1 IAGQAGGTSTAN
13 ITICNATVGT
23 LANGTSALNL
33 NGHAVNIQAGTVI
46 IGQMAGGGSSGANGS
61 GNILFDTGTF
71 TASDL
76 RLAVNTNG
84 GAPIGA
90 VGTFT
95 LGGDSAN
102 TTSTAVLNVT
112 NQFLLANRTN
122 ATLSPATGT
131 FVIHGGTAHIND
143 DTLDARTTGAP
154 TTRNTTLTLASGTLN
169 MMGHAIGTSTAPIK
183 TVNMTSVGFIATLA
197 NLGGTGIN
205 GIGLKV
211 SGGGIL
217 ILDGTNTYTG
227 TTTVGS
233 GTLKLGTATAYASGT
248 ALVLGDLAGNSGV
261 VDLSGFNANVSG
273 LSTVGTGT

>member
-1 IAGQAGGTSTAN
+1 LANFTYNATGGELRVGGGNVAGTLHLASASNTIVAAQVRIGDSNVRQPGGGDNNGGASTLTLGLGTNVINANSIIIGATKSHGTVRFQDPSLGTLTIAGQAGGTSTAN

-46 IGQMAGGGSSGANGS
+46 IGQLAGGGGSGANGS

-131 FVIHGGTAHIND
+131 FVINGGTANINAD
-143 DTLDARTTGAP
+143 ILDASTTGAP

-169 MMGHAIGTSTAPIK
+169 MMGHAIGTSTAP
-183 TVNMTSVGFIATLA
+183 
-197 NLGGTGIN
+197 
-205 GIGLKV
+205 
-211 SGGGIL
+211 
-217 ILDGTNTYTG
+217 
-227 TTTVGS
+227 
-233 GTLKLGTATAYASGT
+233 
-248 ALVLGDLAGNSGV
+248 
-261 VDLSGFNANVSG
+261 
-273 LSTVGTGT
+273 

>member
-131 FVIHGGTAHIND
+131 FVINGGTANINAD
-143 DTLDARTTGAP
+143 ILDASTTGDP
-154 TTRNTTLTLASGTLN
+154 TTRNTTLTFAAGRLG
-169 MMGHAIGTSTAPIK
+169 MMGPAVGARKAPIT
-183 TVNMTSVGFIATLA
+183 TVNISSVGTTATLA

-205 GIGLKV
+205 GVGLNV
-211 SGGGIL
+211 NGGGIL

-227 TTTVGS
+227 TTIVGNGTV
-233 GTLKLGTATAYASGT
+233 KVGTATAYPSGS
-248 ALVLGDLAGNSGV
+248 ALVLGDDLGNSGV
-261 VDLSGFNANVSG
+261 VDLSGFNANVAG
-273 LSTVGTGT
+273 LGTVG